1 MYTCNGAIFAY
12 NMCVLFTQVGD
23 RLLAVNGK
31 LVTNGHECIYIY
43 TYIYT
48 YIHTYIHTYMYIY
61 NGGMYAI
68 CWFSF

>member
-1 MYTCNGAIFAY
+1 MYTYSGGRFICDE
-12 NMCVLFTQVGD
+12 CVLILQVGD
-23 RLLAVNGK
+23 RLLAVIGK

-61 NGGMYAI
+61 NGGIYAI
-68 CWFSF
+68 CWFFC